1 MDLLYQIL
9 GRLNSRILRVF
20 VDLRHQW
27 KDKAAPDPAERHDQ
41 DHSRNHIRC
50 WKVCYFVHTE
60 TGCQHEKSTHSF
72 EIIDH
77 CRGCQ
82 RVDDTGQKK
91 FVSLYVPRIHLKN

>member
-1 MDLLYQIL
+1 MRAFYTCFLKICLALNSYKFYIDLLYQIL
-9 GRLNSRILRVF
+9 GRLNSRILWVF

-60 TGCQHEKSTHSF
+60 TGCQHENS
-72 EIIDH
+72 
-77 CRGCQ
+77 
-82 RVDDTGQKK
+82 
-91 FVSLYVPRIHLKN
+91 